1 MKIALTGASGRVG
14 AFVGAELVEN
24 GHDVV
29 AVDLVAPTDER
40 VEYRPADIG
49 NIDELAEAFGGCDAV
64 IHLAAIPEANIEPFD
79 VTFRINAQGTVNC
92 LEAASRVGAERFVF
106 ASSEAVLGFP
116 YREVDFKPDYFP
128 IDEGHRLQPQDS
140 YGVSKVAA
148 EEACRAFTRRGAL
161 STVCVRPC
169 YCWGTSLGEE
179 AIESILNP
187 ELHYQ
192 SLWVYIH
199 LRDIARIYRLACE
212 HPAITHETFYA
223 VADDIRSNVPTSVLV
238 DRFYPGVPFKRDL
251 GEYGSLIA
259 NDRVREVLD
268 FEPSIGWRDEVP
280 AADIPTTLGPA
291 AEATTEGG

>member
-14 AFVGAELVEN
+14 AFVGADLVEN

-179 AIESILNP
+179 AI
-187 ELHYQ
+187 
-192 SLWVYIH
+192 
-199 LRDIARIYRLACE
+199 
-212 HPAITHETFYA
+212 A
-223 VADDIRSNVPTSVLV
+223 VAREASAEHGIVAAIMHRPTALRSLDPIRSCGAGDDYALCAP
-238 DRFYPGVPFKRDL
+238 DRLLQARHNRPR
-251 GEYGSLIA
+251 
-259 NDRVREVLD
+259 
-268 FEPSIGWRDEVP
+268 
-280 AADIPTTLGPA
+280 T
-291 AEATTEGG
+291 

>member
-1 MKIALTGASGRVG
+1 MESIPPQGATR
-14 AFVGAELVEN
+14 A
-24 GHDVV
+24 
-29 AVDLVAPTDER
+29 
-40 VEYRPADIG
+40 
-49 NIDELAEAFGGCDAV
+49 
-64 IHLAAIPEANIEPFD
+64 
-79 VTFRINAQGTVNC
+79 
-92 LEAASRVGAERFVF
+92 GAERFVL

-128 IDEGHRLQPQDS
+128 IDERHPLQPQDS
-140 YGVSKVAA
+140 YGLSKVAA

-179 AIESILNP
+179 AIESIRNP
-187 ELHYQ
+187 ELHHQ

-199 LRDIARIYRLACE
+199 LRDIARVYRLACE

-223 VADDIRSNVPTSVLV
+223 VADDIRSNVPTAVLV
-238 DRFYPGVPFKRDL
+238 DRFYPGVPFERDL

-259 NDRVREVLD
+259 NDRVREVLG

-280 AADIPTTLGPA
+280 AAEIPTVL
-291 AEATTEGG
+291 AEGS